1 MSSLL
6 IVGSGDHGRVMAD
19 VAAAAGLTLTGFVQP
34 SSSGIGNLPAKMVDG
49 IQVLGAIDDPSFT
62 GALPPSEVGFCV
74 ALGDNAAREAAYRRC
89 LELGWTP
96 VTLVH
101 PTAILL
107 GGAQLEPGAQV
118 CAGAVIGVSAV
129 IGADAIVNTSA
140 SVDHDARVGA
150 HAFIGPGARLAGR
163 VIVGEGAH
171 VGLGAVVR
179 ENCTIGPLAYVAA
192 GAVVV
197 RDIPSDTRVAG
208 VPARPMNPPGPAVED
223 G

>member
-19 VAAAAGLTLTGFVQP
+19 VAAAAGLSLSGFVES
-34 SSSGIGNLPAKMVDG
+34 SSSGIDNLPAKMVDG
-49 IQVLGAIDDPSFT
+49 IHVLGALDDPRFT
-62 GALPPSEVGFCV
+62 GQLPPGEVGFCV
-74 ALGDNAAREAAYRRC
+74 ALGANAAREAAYRRC

-96 VTLVH
+96 VALVH

-107 GGAQLEPGAQV
+107 GGAQIEPGAQV
-118 CAGAVIGVSAV
+118 CAAAVIGVSAV

-140 SVDHDARVGA
+140 SVDHDVRVGA
-150 HAFIGPGARLAGR
+150 HAFIGPGARLAGW

-179 ENCTIGPLAYVAA
+179 EGCTIGARAYVAA

-208 VPARPMNPPGPAVED
+208 VPARPMDPPGPAVED
-223 G
+223 R